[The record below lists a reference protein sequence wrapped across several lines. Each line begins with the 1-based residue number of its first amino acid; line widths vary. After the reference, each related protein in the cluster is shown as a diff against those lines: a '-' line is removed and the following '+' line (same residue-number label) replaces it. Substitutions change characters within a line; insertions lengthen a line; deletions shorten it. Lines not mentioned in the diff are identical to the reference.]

1 MAGKQQASRSSGGAN
16 DASSSSSTAESLGSN
31 AARGATTGKEEE
43 NNLKKAFMTGPLDPY
58 ASFCSF
64 TKADEFDVFSATVAS
79 NVANEDRILVDPA
92 RGLFGV
98 FDGHGGKDVASFALE
113 RIGPLFDKQ
122 YAKKSRGDADDVVSL
137 FFEAASSA
145 QKQKKAAA
153 AAGGS
158 KVGSGDEP
166 GAALKRAFVEIDEEF
181 LNQHG
186 RRLPTT
192 GSCGLVCY
200 IERGVVWS
208 AIVGDSRLPAVRSQ
222 SQPSVLGVF

>member
-1 MAGKQQASRSSGGAN
+1 LSILFINMSGQ
-16 DASSSSSTAESLGSN
+16 
-31 AARGATTGKEEE
+31 
-43 NNLKKAFMTGPLDPY
+43 
-58 ASFCSF
+58 
-64 TKADEFDVFSATVAS
+64 
-79 NVANEDRILVDPA
+79 A

-122 YAKKSRGDADDVVSL
+122 YAKKSGGGAEDVVSL
-137 FFEAASSA
+137 FFEAASPA

-153 AAGGS
+153 EGDGN
-158 KVGSGDEP
+158 KGNGDEP

-200 IERGVVWS
+200 IERGIVWS
-208 AIVGDSRLPAVRSQ
+208 AIVGDSRFWHLFSNPKTSLPFTVFADLVAPPTWPPNTASRASGPPG
-222 SQPSVLGVF
+222 PSSCGGSGPRGG